1 MYCSN
6 CGYYCSEGAKFCP
19 NCGTKI
25 ENETIFDENEEKSC
39 TDSEIASSGI
49 VEEEAGEYFEQ
60 VVEEN
65 TVVAAADYVNDDV
78 YDIEE
83 NAVSEPVDSVND
95 SVYQAEENVVSAPTD
110 YVSDSVYQAEENVV
124 PAPAGYVNNS
134 TYNIEEQSKK
144 GSSGLAIASL
154 VCGCL
159 SIVSCITVFGGVI
172 LAVAGIVLGIVAL
185 SKNCSNKGLA
195 ISGIVTG
202 ITTFPLV
209 IVYCYA
215 LYCVASF

>member
-95 SVYQAEENVVSAPTD
+95 SVYQAEENVV
-110 YVSDSVYQAEENVV
+110 

-159 SIVSCITVFGGVI
+159 SIVSCITIFGGVI

>member
-6 CGYYCSEGAKFCP
+6 CGYNCSEGAKFCP

-49 VEEEAGEYFEQ
+49 AEEEAGEYFEQ

-65 TVVAAADYVNDDV
+65 
-78 YDIEE
+78 
-83 NAVSEPVDSVND
+83 
-95 SVYQAEENVVSAPTD
+95 
-110 YVSDSVYQAEENVV
+110 DSVYQAEENVV
-124 PAPAGYVNNS
+124 PVPAGYVNNS

-159 SIVSCITVFGGVI
+159 SIVSCITIFGGVI

-209 IVYCYA
+209 IIYCYA